1 MNTWNG
7 NLFYA
12 LSYPCKFIF
21 KNHYEID
28 KPKAQIVFQ
37 NIKYIHMDKV

>member
-21 KNHYEID
+21 KNRFEID
-28 KPKAQIVFQ
+28 KHKAQIVFQ
-37 NIKYIHMDKV
+37 NIKYTNMDKV